1 MMSCF
6 VGFYYAFNDAF
17 IFSEMNSTTCPCHL
31 QETTTSNVTMKT
43 DNGGIT
49 HGTIGVIVFSI
60 SSALVA
66 FAFVSNLCIQTLLL
80 TRRAL
85 RKQTYTVLVL
95 SLGFGDILIS
105 ISGILWLVLQK
116 ANISFQTPL
125 CGMMLSLF
133 VIGTFLSLYITFLI
147 CLNRFLVTVDAP
159 MNKILFSGT
168 RKFWLMIIPSLIDVI
183 LIMSLS
189 PLWGKNITQC
199 NVKSVF
205 GGEKITF
212 GVVLMLT
219 NIPLLVSTI
228 VLYIALVR
236 KLMKNFVNVDVQ
248 SSEINSGVTMATS
261 THEKKQQRM
270 RAVKTLGIILV
281 FLVFCTSPFIFSM
294 VGSLFGIELKQTH
307 RIILTWAQMINAFAN
322 PIIYTW
328 RIRTLQYEI
337 RNIFSGCHQGFD

>member
-1 MMSCF
+1 
-6 VGFYYAFNDAF
+6 
-17 IFSEMNSTTCPCHL
+17 MNSTTCSCNLH
-31 QETTTSNVTMKT
+31 ETTTSNVTMTK
-43 DNGGIT
+43 DNGGKT

-60 SSALVA
+60 SSVLVA

-95 SLGFGDILIS
+95 SLGFGDTLIS

-116 ANISFQTPL
+116 ANTSFQTPL
-125 CGMMLSLF
+125 CGVMLSML

-159 MNKILFSGT
+159 MNKILFSGK
-168 RKFWLMIIPSLIDVI
+168 RKFWLMIIPSFIDAI
-183 LIMSLS
+183 LILSLS
-189 PLWGKNITQC
+189 PLWGKNTTQC

-205 GGEKITF
+205 GREKITF
-212 GVVLMLT
+212 GVVWMVT
-219 NIPLLVSTI
+219 NIPLLVSTV

-236 KLMKNFVNVDVQ
+236 KLMKKFVNIDVQ
-248 SSEINSGVTMATS
+248 ASETNSGVAMTTMTQ
-261 THEKKQQRM
+261 EKKQQRM

-281 FLVFCTSPFIFSM
+281 FLVFCTTPFIFSM

-307 RIILTWAQMINAFAN
+307 RIILTWAQMINSFAN

-337 RNIFSGCHQGFD
+337 RNIFSWCHQRID